1 MTSATDL
8 VARLLAARERWV
20 DLEPG
25 VAVKL
30 RRPAVHQM
38 AQLRRGADAYLECAV
53 DWRGVTEPLLLGQAG
68 DGPEQPAALAFD
80 LELWRTAA
88 GDRADWL
95 AAVIEAIGTM
105 VNQHAEAE
113 AARRK
118 N

>member
-1 MTSATDL
+1 MPKPDDL
-8 VARLLAARERWV
+8 IARLLAARERWV
-20 DLEPG
+20 ELEPG

-30 RRPAVHQM
+30 RRPAVHQL
-38 AQLRRGADAYLECAV
+38 AELRRGAEGYLDCAV
-53 DWRGVTEPLLLGQAG
+53 DWRGVTEPLLLA
-68 DGPEQPAALAFD
+68 EPAAQPDPPALPFD

-95 AAVIEAIGTM
+95 SAVIEAIGSM
-105 VNQHAEAE
+105 INEHAESE